1 VDEGFGL
8 PEGHRR
14 AFPNVPASAPEVRV
28 FLRGVLADLGGEVDL
43 DAALLLATELV
54 GNTVLHT
61 TVPDFEIQ
69 VTLSP
74 NGVRIGVH
82 DDDPNWPVFRAP
94 DLLDTDG
101 RGLPLVQ
108 TMSRAWGVDDRGA
121 GGKLVWFALDRSQG
135 PTPTRSC
142 RAAST

>member
-1 VDEGFGL
+1 M
-8 PEGHRR
+8 
-14 AFPNVPASAPEVRV
+14 PASAPEVRG
-28 FLRGVLADLGGEVDL
+28 FLRGVLTGLGGHVDL

-61 TVPDFEIQ
+61 TVPAFEVQ

-74 NGVRIGVH
+74 GGVRIGVR
-82 DDDPNWPVFRAP
+82 DDDPNWPVFGAP

-108 TMSRAWGVDDRGA
+108 MMSRAWGVDDRGA
-121 GGKLVWFALDRSQG
+121 GGKLVWFALDRS
-135 PTPTRSC
+135 
-142 RAAST
+142 